1 MFAPEIYETRRKRLQ
16 ERIPSGLLLFLGNE
30 EVPMNTPG
38 LPHAFRQ
45 DSTFLYLTGV
55 DHPGYA
61 LLMDLDAGTD
71 TLFADEPSL
80 DAIIWTGAPP
90 APAEL
95 AWKAGITQVAPTS
108 KLTGRLQKAQGQGR
122 TLRFLPPYRPENKL
136 RLLLLLGLHP
146 EHQALTASVD
156 LVRAVA
162 ELRIRKTPEEIA
174 EIERAVDVS
183 VDMHHAAMRMARPG
197 LLESEIVAR
206 VTEIAL
212 ASGDDLC
219 HPLVA
224 TTHGEVIRNRCH
236 GVVLEN
242 NRLFLLHAGAETPE
256 RYAGDVTST
265 FPVNRTF
272 SSRQKEVYQI
282 VLNALAE
289 ATSTLRP
296 GAWFQD
302 AHLRTC
308 KVMVEGLKNLGLMK
322 GDVDAAVAQGA
333 HALFFPHGL
342 GHLLGLDAHDMEDLG
357 DAWVGH
363 EGRPRSAQFG
373 LHNLSLARE
382 MVAGFTYTLE
392 PGLYFIPEL
401 MDRWQADQKFAA
413 FIDYPRLEPYRTFGG
428 IRLGETHVMQEHG
441 SRRLGKPLPRIPA
454 EIEVIRSS
462 S

>member
-1 MFAPEIYETRRKRLQ
+1 MFAPEIYETRRQRLQ
-16 ERIPSGLLLFLGNE
+16 ERLRTGLLLFLGNDG
-30 EVPMNTPG
+30 TPVGATG

-55 DHPGYA
+55 DQPGYA
-61 LLMDLDAGTD
+61 LLMDLEAGST

-90 APAEL
+90 TPAEL
-95 AWKAGITQVAPTS
+95 AWKAGIAQVAPVS
-108 KLTGRLQKAQGQGR
+108 KLADRIRKAQGLGR
-122 TLRFLPPYRPENKL
+122 PLRFLPPRRAESQL

-162 ELRIRKTPEEIA
+162 ELRIRKEAAEVA
-174 EIERAVDVS
+174 EIERAVDVA
-183 VDMHHAAMRMARPG
+183 VDMHLAAMRMARPG

-212 ASGDDLC
+212 ASGGDLC

-224 TTHGEVIRNRCH
+224 TTHGEIIHNRCH

-289 ATSTLRP
+289 ATAALKP

-302 AHLRTC
+302 AHLRAC
-308 KVMVEGLKNLGLMK
+308 KVMVEGLKGLGLMK

-357 DAWVGH
+357 DEWVGH
-363 EGRPRSAQFG
+363 EGRPRSTQFG
-373 LHNLSLARE
+373 LHHLSLARE
-382 MVAGFTYTLE
+382 MAAGFTYTLE

-413 FIDYPRLEPYRTFGG
+413 FIDYPRLEPYRAFGG